1 MLFRKHIPGGLQ
13 SLEHRFCPFNGRY
26 RFSYFSLNKQTRCDS
41 TMNELSNCPHGD
53 ALSVKFRQC
62 SFPNTDLNFLC
73 LGDWENSVSY
83 NGERYVALIDLRENP
98 DNVPRYRC
106 GVSAGASSFPPS
118 PPSLFPFPLY
128 FTSFSF

>member
-13 SLEHRFCPFNGRY
+13 SLEKRFCPFNGRY

-41 TMNELSNCPHGD
+41 TLNELSNCPHGD
-53 ALSVKFRQC
+53 AVSVKFRQC

-73 LGDWENSVSY
+73 LGDWDNPAASSF

-98 DNVPRYRC
+98 DNVPKYRC
-106 GVSAGASSFPPS
+106 GVSLSLSFAPSS
-118 PPSLFPFPLY
+118 SLLPMLPL
-128 FTSFSF
+128 SMR